1 MYDSLLK
8 LSSYLS
14 IVLVV
19 TTTRI
24 RGRQGSSHSVMEM
37 NYKRFGLNTVLT
49 NLDLL
54 RPSELAFDEAVLKL
68 SVEVGHAELRRMQR
82 HVRVALV
89 ETGLDADLYSDMT
102 N

>member
-1 MYDSLLK
+1 MHDSLLK

-19 TTTRI
+19 VA